1 MTNEKA
7 KATKTT
13 ARKTADRALKK
24 GPVTTEK
31 TGAPTYEFGDVPPL
45 KEKVDHTAAT
55 PSPSASSS
63 TGSDTDEDNSCARLL
78 GVGTD
83 DYKYY
88 SFKLQRPFK
97 TLEDL
102 IASEKGPA
110 TDGATDATTTATE
123 EKKETPADDKQSPS
137 PSPSPEAAVRSYENE
152 LHDAKEAAV
161 QAYGRY
167 QKAQRLANEAKEEYQ
182 RAIRNYQTLR
192 DEIDREK
199 QAEEAKRF
207 AEQHNAQQSDVREL
221 FDVLR
226 RLDSIFGWW

>member
-13 ARKTADRALKK
+13 ARKPLKK
-24 GPVTTEK
+24 GPAATEK
-31 TGAPTYEFGDVPPL
+31 PGVSTYDFGDVPPL
-45 KEKVDHTAAT
+45 KEKVDHSTT
-55 PSPSASSS
+55 PSPS
-63 TGSDTDEDNSCARLL
+63 TGGDTDGDNSYARLL

-102 IASEKGPA
+102 IASEKEPD
-110 TDGATDATTTATE
+110 TDNGATDSATPTT
-123 EKKETPADDKQSPS
+123 EKKETPADDKQSPT
-137 PSPSPEAAVRSYENE
+137 PSPDAADRSYENE

-182 RAIRNYQTLR
+182 RAIRDYQTLR

-207 AEQHNAQQSDVREL
+207 AEQHNAQQSDVKEL